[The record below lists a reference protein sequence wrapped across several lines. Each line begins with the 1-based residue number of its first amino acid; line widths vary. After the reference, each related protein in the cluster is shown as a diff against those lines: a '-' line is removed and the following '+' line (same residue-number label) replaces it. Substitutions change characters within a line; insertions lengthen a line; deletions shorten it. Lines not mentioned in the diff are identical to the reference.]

1 MKTKFFFCVLV
12 LTFVAFTVDAS
23 LFYGKKPRKN
33 KDTSDVGL
41 QYGINLLG
49 VFGNKY
55 NANFYNGD
63 ERNENKAS
71 LIFVNNPSYY
81 RQIYELLHDTFA
93 LRETPTQMKYKVA
106 IGIGAQIKYHFVN
119 GLGIF
124 VQFNYASLKSQDAI
138 TIVVA
143 PRDYLTNQDIRLYSI
158 RGAESRYDI
167 DFGITKTFMFQKRLG
182 LAVEAG
188 FNLNNT
194 KVKENKINIEG
205 TDFNLVNVYLNQI
218 YAANTQQ
225 TAYDIRQ
232 GGIGY
237 GGFASAS
244 LRLFVNDYISIDPG
258 GSIYYKTVN
267 LPGYKD
273 FKFNY
278 AIFIRLSFRYVA
290 DLF

>member
-1 MKTKFFFCVLV
+1 MV

-23 LFYGKKPRKN
+23 FFYGKKPRKG

-55 NANFYNGD
+55 NANFYNGS
-63 ERNENKAS
+63 ESNENKS
-71 LIFVNNPSYY
+71 SIIFNNTNYINQIQDILKDTFVNV
-81 RQIYELLHDTFA
+81 TM
-93 LRETPTQMKYKVA
+93 PTQMKYTVA
-106 IGIGAQIKYHFVN
+106 IGIGAQIKYHFIN

-124 VQFNYASLKSQDAI
+124 VQFNFAKLKTENAI
-138 TIVVA
+138 TLVVGPRYYPTLQKIVA
-143 PRDYLTNQDIRLYSI
+143 YPIYGS
-158 RGAESRYDI
+158 ESRYDI

-194 KVKENKINIEG
+194 KVNENKINIEG
-205 TDFNLVNVYLNQI
+205 TDFNLVNIYLNQT
-218 YAANTQQ
+218 YVPNTQL

>member
-1 MKTKFFFCVLV
+1 MKTKFIFCVLV
-12 LTFVAFTVDAS
+12 LTFVAFTANAS
-23 LFYGKKPRKN
+23 LFYGKKPRKS

-71 LIFVNNPSYY
+71 YIFKNKYY
-81 RQIYELLHDTFA
+81 YDQIKEIIGDSFELS
-93 LRETPTQMKYKVA
+93 ETPSQMKYKVA
-106 IGIGAQIKYHFVN
+106 VGIGAQIKYHFVN

-124 VQFNYASLKSQDAI
+124 VQFNYASLTSQDAI

-158 RGAESRYDI
+158 RGSESRYDI
-167 DFGITKTFMFQKRLG
+167 DFGVTKTFMFQKRLG

-205 TDFNLVNVYLNQI
+205 TDFNLVNIYLNQQ
-218 YAANTQQ
+218 YSPGVQQ
-225 TAYDIRQ
+225 TEYNIRQ
-232 GGIGY
+232 GGLGY

-278 AIFIRLSFRYVA
+278 AIFIRLSFRYVG